1 MLRSASDKYTA
12 LQFKYP
18 STLMFIMHIVVC
30 ILLSKT
36 LFTLLMSL
44 YLVFYSVKQCL
55 ARIFPLMFQIQW
67 AYFGFPSLYLYE
79 HLNLRSNYLSIGN
92 CTLAMPYADTTSS

>member
-1 MLRSASDKYTA
+1 MLRSATDKYTA

-18 STLMFIMHIVVC
+18 SALMFIMHIVVC

-44 YLVFYSVKQCL
+44 CLVFYSLRQCL
-55 ARIFPLMFQIQW
+55 AGIFPLMFQIQ
-67 AYFGFPSLYLYE
+67 
-79 HLNLRSNYLSIGN
+79 
-92 CTLAMPYADTTSS
+92 